1 MDQKLKAAMD
11 AVERQDY
18 EEALRLLRPL
28 AESGDAMAQNNLGT
42 LYQLGLGV
50 KRDLQEAIKWFKLAV
65 DQGEGS
71 AAHNLGTI
79 YLSGSPEVPVD
90 QGESKKW
97 YRKARELGFEVAD
110 QKWYE

>member
-1 MDQKLKAAMD
+1 MDAELKAALNAID
-11 AVERQDY
+11 RQDY
-18 EEALRLLRPL
+18 TEALRLLRPL
-28 AESGDAMAQNNLGT
+28 AEAGNAKAQNNLGT
-42 LYQLGLGV
+42 LYQLGLGI
-50 KRDLQEAIKWFKLAV
+50 KLDLNEAITWFKKAV

-79 YLSGSPEVPVD
+79 YITGLPGIPFNED
-90 QGESKKW
+90 ESKKW